1 MLNPFSD
8 SARLAAMDAGDR
20 RAAIQEAEEVRAE
33 LRRSKIEA
41 QGSPMSSPAARI
53 RVWED
58 FHGLQLPRNAGHK
71 LIDVIARDT
80 ALTVQDVQEEQV
92 RRGRALQPAAP
103 SNP

>member
-1 MLNPFSD
+1 MLNPFSN
-8 SARLAAMDAGDR
+8 AAMDAGDR
-20 RAAIQEAEEVRAE
+20 RAAIEHAEAERAQ

-41 QGSPMSSPAARI
+41 QGSPMTTPAARI
-53 RVWED
+53 RLWED

-80 ALTVQDVQEEQV
+80 ALTVLDVQEEQL
-92 RRGRALQPAAP
+92 RRGRALQAPAK